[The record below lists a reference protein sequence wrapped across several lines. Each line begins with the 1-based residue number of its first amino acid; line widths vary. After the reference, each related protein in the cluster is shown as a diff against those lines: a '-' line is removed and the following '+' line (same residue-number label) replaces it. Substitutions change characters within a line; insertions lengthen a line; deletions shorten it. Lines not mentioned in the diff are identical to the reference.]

1 MVGLGIDRMTDLL
14 LTAEEF
20 ARTADPDDGLTE
32 LVQGRI
38 VTFPFHGFR
47 HGVICGRLC
56 DLIGSLAEQGGRG
69 HSFVGTGIITRR
81 DPDTVRGADLSYLR
95 RERYD
100 KATAGDNYFSV
111 PPDLIFEVLEHDE
124 RWSRMLP
131 RVAEYLEMGVPH
143 VSVVDPESET
153 ISVFCPDDRPH
164 VLGPDDHWSAP
175 EILGAFRIP
184 VRRFFE

>member
-1 MVGLGIDRMTDLL
+1 MAIVSGPL

-20 ARTADPDDGLTE
+20 AHTADPAGCLTE

-38 VTFPFHGFR
+38 VSFPFHGFR

-56 DLIGSLAEQGGRG
+56 HLIGSLAEEGRG
-69 HSFVGTGIITRR
+69 GHAFVGTGIITRR

-100 KATAGDNYFSV
+100 KATAGDDYFSL
-111 PPDLIFEVLEHDE
+111 PPDLIFEILGHDE
-124 RWSRMLP
+124 RWSQMLV

-153 ISVFCPDDRPH
+153 ITVFRPDDRPS
-164 VLGPDDHWSAP
+164 VLSPDDEWFAP
-175 EILGAFRIP
+175 EILGDFRIP